1 VNRDYICNQAKRLR
15 FANTQAQQDILLYYI
30 GNQANLINF
39 EDVNQM
45 RGGQLTPKMRSQV
58 LTWLRR
64 NANDIGLTMEG

>member
-1 VNRDYICNQAKRLR
+1 VNRDYICKQTR
-15 FANTQAQQDILLYYI
+15 FANTRAARYFALLY
-30 GNQANLINF
+30 GNQANLLNF

-64 NANDIGLTMEG
+64 NANDITA